1 MAPDPHTAVRQEL
14 LVRYLDFWVPAALH
28 SGRAAI
34 YLDRSRYGP
43 AAALPVIGEF
53 ADLLAGRELTI
64 LVAGE
69 LPADPGLT
77 GLRIAP
83 APPLADLPGLVTGL
97 RRTPILAHLDGVVPE
112 PVAGSLGQAHD
123 GELLLVTPPE
133 SGDPRAALRAAGF
146 GYVVAVELVDR
157 SGTVQLLRFA
167 TSQRRSLER
176 FKDELWAVDQY
187 AGIRYRDPAEPEADP
202 LEISYEPHPGPLR
215 RAILSRLGAT
225 GPQTVTEL
233 RELALTR
240 TLFRQADVGR
250 ALSPLLARGEVT
262 REPARGRLTGTTQIR
277 LPG

>member
-1 MAPDPHTAVRQEL
+1 MAPDPHAAVRQEL

-64 LVAGE
+64 LVDQE
-69 LPADPGLT
+69 LPADPGLA

-97 RRTPILAHLDGVVPE
+97 RRTPILAHLDAAVPE
-112 PVAGSLGQAHD
+112 PLAAALGRAHD

-133 SGDPRAALRAAGF
+133 SGDPRSALRAAGF

-187 AGIRYRDPAEPEADP
+187 AGIRYRDPAEPEAEP

-215 RAILSRLGAT
+215 RALLARLAAT

-233 RELALTR
+233 RELALTG
-240 TLFRQADVGR
+240 TLFRPADVGR

-262 REPARGRLTGTTQIR
+262 REPARGRLTGSTQIR